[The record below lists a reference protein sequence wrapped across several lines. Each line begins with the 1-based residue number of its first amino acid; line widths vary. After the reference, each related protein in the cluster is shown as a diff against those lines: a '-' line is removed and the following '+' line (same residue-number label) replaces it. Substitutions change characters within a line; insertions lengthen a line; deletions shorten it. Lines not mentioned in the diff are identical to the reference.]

1 MEQKTESA
9 MEKSS
14 PAADMDSNAKEKDA
28 IRVVSVFVGNKTASE
43 AIHSAAVKKILYDK
57 SNIS

>member
-1 MEQKTESA
+1 MKQSKMFTA
-9 MEKSS
+9 GLS
-14 PAADMDSNAKEKDA
+14 PPVNNEDCNTKGKDN

-57 SNIS
+57 PKIS

>member
-1 MEQKTESA
+1 MNKPKPTKQAPPSGTG
-9 MEKSS
+9 
-14 PAADMDSNAKEKDA
+14 KDA

-57 SNIS
+57 PKIS

>member
-1 MEQKTESA
+1 MEQKKESTA
-9 MEKSS
+9 GKSTT
-14 PAADMDSNAKEKDA
+14 AADVDSNIKEKDA

-57 SNIS
+57 PKIS

>member
-1 MEQKTESA
+1 MNQKKEST
-9 MEKSS
+9 
-14 PAADMDSNAKEKDA
+14 PTADIDSNVKEKDN

-57 SNIS
+57 PKIS